1 VLAGAPDEGGV
12 ALVASVSVE
21 SGLLAGD
28 LLDQAAKTVQGG
40 FGRKGEP
47 SLILAGCKNIAGI
60 DDALQ
65 QARLAAGLSQD

>member
-1 VLAGAPDEGGV
+1 
-12 ALVASVSVE
+12 
-21 SGLLAGD
+21 
-28 LLDQAAKTVQGG
+28 LDQAAKTVQGG

-47 SLILAGCKNIAGI
+47 SLILAGGKNIAGI